1 MPDAAPTVEEPQ
13 GLLDKLGAALPIALT
28 AIATAFAG
36 MSTSELQQ
44 AMFWRSAA
52 AQDQAKATSQW
63 TLAGFKRDRSLI
75 MQSTATTLRA
85 QAGYPDLGLDT
96 EPRPP
101 ASAAADDPA
110 SAAGL

>member
-1 MPDAAPTVEEPQ
+1 MSSADAPTPPAAEKPRSLFEKV
-13 GLLDKLGAALPIALT
+13 GAALPIALT

-63 TLAGFKRDRSLI
+63 TLAGFKRDRSLLC
-75 MQSTATTLRA
+75 QTTAATLK
-85 QAGYPDLGLDT
+85 
-96 EPRPP
+96 
-101 ASAAADDPA
+101 ASAAYPA
-110 SAAGL
+110 LVTDIERSAP

>member
-36 MSTSELQQ
+36 MSTSELSY
-44 AMFWRSAA
+44 AMYWRSAA
-52 AQDQAKATSQW
+52 AQDQAKANDQW

-75 MQSTATTLRA
+75 VQSTAAILQAVAGA
-85 QAGYPDLGLDT
+85 Q
-96 EPRPP
+96 PP
-101 ASAAADDPA
+101 ANGQPTPEPPLVVQIR
-110 SAAGL
+110 GR